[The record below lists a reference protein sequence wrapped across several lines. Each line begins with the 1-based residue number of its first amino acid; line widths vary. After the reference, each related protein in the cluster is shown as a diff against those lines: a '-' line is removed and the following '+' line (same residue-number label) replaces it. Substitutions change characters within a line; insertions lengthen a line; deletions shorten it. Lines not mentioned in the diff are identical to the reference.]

1 MPNKV
6 PLFLFFSSY
15 VKLQDAYAAESNQLG
30 GWELIGY
37 TAPGTKASTTSFSST
52 NFTYSSTPAGGASVA
67 LTTAGATMAGGW
79 IATAR
84 VALND
89 CAANSTWTMNVTGKT
104 DGITYAKVY
113 SDQTNCK
120 PLTPNFENIGN

>member
-1 MPNKV
+1 MPNRV
-6 PLFLFFSSY
+6 PLLLFFSSY

-37 TAPGTKASTTSFSST
+37 TAPGTKASSTSFSST
-52 NFTYSSTPAGGASVA
+52 NFTYSSTQAGGASVA
-67 LTTAGATMAGGW
+67 LTTAGATMEGGW
-79 IATAR
+79 IATTR

-113 SDQTNCK
+113 SDAANCK
-120 PLTPNFENIGN
+120 PLTPNFEKIGQ

>member
-1 MPNKV
+1 M
-6 PLFLFFSSY
+6 
-15 VKLQDAYAAESNQLG
+15 KLQDAYAAESNQLG

-37 TAPGTKASTTSFSST
+37 TAPGTKASSTSFSST
-52 NFTYSSTPAGGASVA
+52 NFTYSSTQAGGTTVA
-67 LTTAGATMAGGW
+67 LTANGAAMAGGW

-89 CAANSTWTMNVTGKT
+89 SAANSTWTMNVTGKT

-113 SDQTNCK
+113 SDSTNCK
-120 PLTPNFENIGN
+120 PLTPNFGNIGN

>member
-1 MPNKV
+1 M
-6 PLFLFFSSY
+6 
-15 VKLQDAYAAESNQLG
+15 KLQDAYAAESNQLG

-52 NFTYSSTPAGGASVA
+52 NFTYSSTADGGASVA
-67 LTTAGATMAGGW
+67 LTTTGATMDGGW
-79 IATAR
+79 IATAT

-89 CAANSTWTMNVTGKT
+89 CAANSTWTMSVTGKT